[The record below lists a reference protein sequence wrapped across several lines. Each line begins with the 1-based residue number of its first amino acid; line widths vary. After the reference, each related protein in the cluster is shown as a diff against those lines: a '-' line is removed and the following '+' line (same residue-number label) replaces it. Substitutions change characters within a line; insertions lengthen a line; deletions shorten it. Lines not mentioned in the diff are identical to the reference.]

1 MLCTVNTC
9 IPIPCKGKTQG
20 ENGTGLSQTRSLS
33 LSFFHTEIN
42 SLLLCARYE
51 ILFSFG
57 EITPKGE
64 RMNRVQG
71 SRLFFFLYPLM
82 SILAV
87 SSGLVLLEITLQ
99 QQLVNSSFF
108 SATYTER
115 KLRQV
120 KPLEFDERREKIIAD
135 CCIPFAF
142 LAYTCL
148 EFGSVACHIAS
159 RSSLAFLMSFSHFC
173 VARTTRQRS
182 ENVTQ

>member
-1 MLCTVNTC
+1 MHASQYPVKVKRKVKNAQGSPKLALC
-9 IPIPCKGKTQG
+9 
-20 ENGTGLSQTRSLS
+20 LF
-33 LSFFHTEIN
+33 LSFTQKLIVYFCAHVMKFFSHLVKLPPKEKEWTEFRALV
-42 SLLLCARYE
+42 S
-51 ILFSFG
+51 
-57 EITPKGE
+57 
-64 RMNRVQG
+64 
-71 SRLFFFLYPLM
+71 FFFSYPLM

-120 KPLEFDERREKIIAD
+120 KPLEFDERREKITAD
-135 CCIPFAF
+135 CCIPFAC
-142 LAYTCL
+142 LACTCL

-159 RSSLAFLMSFSHFC
+159 RSSFAFLMSFSHFC